1 MIKIYSAK
9 ISDFTQADYTAMY
22 SLLDCALKQKI
33 DTKKQ
38 PRDKMRSLCAY
49 ILFYRGAY
57 ELYGKTAPVVS
68 FNENGK
74 PLCDFCH
81 FSISH
86 SEDCVVCAFGNE
98 DMGID
103 IQKIKEIKK
112 RDTYPLFNSAEN
124 EYVNSDSK
132 LVSQRYTEI
141 FTKKEAAIKM
151 LGSTLA
157 KGGLIDTFSTDFKF
171 ETQISDG
178 FITTLC
184 RKNNDIL

>member
-1 MIKIYSAK
+1 MIKTYSAK
-9 ISDFTQADYTAMY
+9 ISDFTQADYTHQY

-38 PRDKMRSLCAY
+38 PHNKMCSLCGY
-49 ILFYRGAY
+49 MLFYRGAR
-57 ELYGKTAPVVS
+57 ELYGKLSPTIS

-86 SEDCVVCAFGNE
+86 SEDRVVCVLSDEAV
-98 DMGID
+98 GID
-103 IQKIKEIKK
+103 IQKIKKIKTRK
-112 RDTYPLFNSAEN
+112 AYLLFNDAEN
-124 EYVNSDSK
+124 GYVNSGGKASE
-132 LVSQRYTEI
+132 QRYTEI
-141 FTKKEAAIKM
+141 FTKKESAIKM
-151 LGSTLA
+151 LGLTLA
-157 KGGLIDTFSTDFKF
+157 SGATIDTFSNNFKF
-171 ETQISDG
+171 QTQISDG